1 MARQDLEF
9 HLAKDLAHDS
19 WVFCPRSWPRSK
31 IMAASFLP
39 LAQDSSFPG
48 QESSLPGQDSCL
60 PSQDSCLP
68 GQDSH
73 LPGQDSCLPV
83 QDSNPFYSHDQLIFK
98 TRVIVNMN
106 RYFKEYM
113 NI

>member
-1 MARQDLEF
+1 MILGYFAQDL
-9 HLAKDLAHDS
+9 
-19 WVFCPRSWPRSK
+19 
-31 IMAASFLP
+31 
-39 LAQDSSFPG
+39 
-48 QESSLPGQDSCL
+48 GQDPRLWPPHSCLLPKIRAFLVKNPVKIPCL